1 MNTLSKTSEESAYTS
16 KWHEIENY
24 RWMIPLPRLGWA
36 WEFLR
41 RSPRYRSVFAAA
53 LVANMTSEDVAA
65 DPEKNRSHWPL
76 VRLRKPRS

>member
-1 MNTLSKTSEESAYTS
+1 MNTVSKTSEESAYSS
-16 KWHEIENY
+16 KWRDIENY

-53 LVANMTSEDVAA
+53 LVANMAPEDAAA
-65 DPEKNRSHWPL
+65 DPEKNRSLWPL
-76 VRLRKPRS
+76 VRLRRPRS